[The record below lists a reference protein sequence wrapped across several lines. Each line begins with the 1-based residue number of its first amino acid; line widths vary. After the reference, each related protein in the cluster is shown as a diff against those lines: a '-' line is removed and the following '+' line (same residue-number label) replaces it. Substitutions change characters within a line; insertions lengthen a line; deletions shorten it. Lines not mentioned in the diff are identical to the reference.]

1 MATNNNDPEYN
12 EYDDD
17 DYNYYPEYNEYGY
30 PANSKKFDID
40 WSAWEKWLKK
50 AIEEIVQEDSNTWLV
65 KPSKKFPVSDASN
78 GTSKEQF
85 FMYLGSNHYDEAI
98 WKKKHF
104 VVDKLNLEYTNHIQ
118 SQASYFLQMPSY
130 YKGLLDILN

>member
-1 MATNNNDPEYN
+1 MATNNNDPEYD

-17 DYNYYPEYNEYGY
+17 EHNYYPEYNDYGY
-30 PANSKKFDID
+30 PENSKKYNID

-50 AIEEIVQEDSNTWLV
+50 AIEEIVQEDENTWLV
-65 KPSKKFPVSDASN
+65 NPSKKFPVSDASK
-78 GTSKEQF
+78 GASKEQF
-85 FMYLGSNHYDEAI
+85 FMHLGSNHYDEAI

-118 SQASYFLQMPSY
+118 SHAAYFLQMPSY
-130 YKGLLDILN
+130 YKGLFDILN

>member
-17 DYNYYPEYNEYGY
+17 EHNYYPEYNDYGY
-30 PANSKKFDID
+30 PENSKKYNID

-50 AIEEIVQEDSNTWLV
+50 AIEEIVQEDENTWLV
-65 KPSKKFPVSDASN
+65 NPSKKFPVSDASK
-78 GTSKEQF
+78 GASKEQF
-85 FMYLGSNHYDEAI
+85 FMHLGSNHYDEAI

-118 SQASYFLQMPSY
+118 SHAAYFLQMPSY
-130 YKGLLDILN
+130 YKGLFDILN

>member
-17 DYNYYPEYNEYGY
+17 EHNYYPEYNDYGY
-30 PANSKKFDID
+30 PANSKKYNID

-50 AIEEIVQEDSNTWLV
+50 AIEEIVQEDENTWLV
-65 KPSKKFPVSDASN
+65 NPSKKFPVSDASK
-78 GTSKEQF
+78 GASKEQF

-118 SQASYFLQMPSY
+118 SHASYFLQMPSY
-130 YKGLLDILN
+130 YKGLFDILN